1 MQLIELNTQTGSCAA
16 ALTLSAIDCTKS
28 EVAAIQLNVVVA
40 TPATKTFVDADVT
53 VATDLITI
61 ADHGF
66 ATGLRVAAT
75 TDGVLP
81 GGLSATN
88 YWVVKV
94 SSSTFKLASS
104 AANALA
110 GTVVDITSAAGGGT
124 HTLTPASISGAS
136 YKTQVSLDGV
146 TYVDLVA
153 HDLLP
158 IGANITATAGW
169 YWDWDRP
176 GFNYFRIVFAA
187 TTGQFTYSLLSITKE

>member
-1 MQLIELNTQTGSCAA
+1 MQLMELNTQTGSCAA
-16 ALTLSAIDCTKS
+16 ALTLEPVTCTNALL
-28 EVAAIQLNVVVA
+28 VGIQVNVTVA
-40 TPATKTFVDADVT
+40 TPAVKTFVDADVT
-53 VATDLITI
+53 VGTDLITI

-88 YWVVKV
+88 YWVIKV

-136 YKTQVSLDGV
+136 YKTQVSCDGT

-153 HDLLP
+153 HDLMP
-158 IGANITATAGW
+158 VTNNITATNGW
-169 YWDWDRP
+169 YWDCDHV
-176 GFNYFRIVFAA
+176 GFNYIRIVFAA
-187 TTGQFTYSLLSITKE
+187 TTGQFSYSILTTTKS